1 MSASPASISDRDDDD
16 FVSEPEDDTESVDPN
31 GDDNDD
37 PPPSRGRKRLCP
49 SSTVISTS
57 VRNLVRGAA
66 SGECWLCGLT
76 GCHVAHILGK
86 ADIALFQTY
95 KAQGLFNMHAIHAI
109 DNLIYF
115 CAGCHHCFDERVPA
129 WAFLPVD
136 LDTIIT
142 TEVDFHRARDAAA
155 ANGVVLRRPT
165 LTTIPNLPYARYQT
179 RPKRIFDH
187 VFLDVPTKNWIG
199 SPTAVILRNVR
210 IAAGQTRL
218 PAAVGGLPADVSLKL
233 QHLLHLYATPPPE
246 VQNVSLIPRPLGVV
260 ATASVGDKKR
270 RKIPHRRTTSSQHP
284 PAHPSEEDS
293 SSNQDT
299 KRKKI
304 AATNSPVSN
313 PVWQREV
320 RRRRRGNGTMMFGPH
335 MTADML
341 SGLFAATQVKGIRNS
356 R

>member
-1 MSASPASISDRDDDD
+1 
-16 FVSEPEDDTESVDPN
+16 
-31 GDDNDD
+31 
-37 PPPSRGRKRLCP
+37 
-49 SSTVISTS
+49 
-57 VRNLVRGAA
+57 
-66 SGECWLCGLT
+66 
-76 GCHVAHILGK
+76 
-86 ADIALFQTY
+86 
-95 KAQGLFNMHAIHAI
+95 MHTIHAI
-109 DNLIYF
+109 DNLIYL

-136 LDTIIT
+136 LDTITT

-165 LTTIPNLPYARYQT
+165 LTTIPNLRYARYQI

-199 SPTAVILRNVR
+199 SPTAVILRSVR
-210 IAAGQTRL
+210 TAAGQTRL

-260 ATASVGDKKR
+260 ATAPVGDRKR
-270 RKIPHRRTTSSQHP
+270 RKIPHRRTTSPQHP

-299 KRKKI
+299 KRKKVT
-304 AATNSPVSN
+304 ATNSPVSN